1 MAEIVFLGTSC
12 AIPTPERNHPAIYFR
27 YKEHRFLFDCGEN
40 VQRQMAIAKL
50 SPMKIERI
58 FITHLH
64 GDHFF
69 GLLGFIQSSYWRERE
84 KPLYIYGPKGIGE
97 AVGHI
102 MKLIDKH
109 KPFDIITKEVPGGV
123 VVDDKDF
130 TVSAFPIVHNKPG
143 FGYVF
148 EEKERLHIS
157 EAKLRKIGLLP
168 GKEYGLLKEG
178 KEVAWKGKVLRPEDY
193 VTHERGIKFAYTGDT
208 MPCNATV
215 KAAENADLLVH
226 EASFAQ
232 DAADRAKEAMHSTAR
247 GAGKIA
253 REANVKQLVLTHFST
268 RYKEKELDKLLQD
281 AQKEFDNV
289 ILAKDFMRL
298 EI

>member
-1 MAEIVFLGTSC
+1 MAEVVFLGTSC

-40 VQRQMAIAKL
+40 VQRQMAIAKI

-84 KPLYIYGPKGIGE
+84 KPLYIYGPRGIKE
-97 AVGHI
+97 VVGNI
-102 MKLIDKH
+102 MRLAERH
-109 KPFDIITKEVPGGV
+109 KPFEIIVEEVHEGV
-123 VVDDKDF
+123 VVDEKDF
-130 TVSAFPIVHNKPG
+130 IVSAFPIVHNKPG

-148 EEKERLHIS
+148 QEKERLHAD

-168 GKEYGLLKEG
+168 GKEYGALKDG
-178 KEVAWKGKVLRPEDY
+178 KTVEWKGKVLKPADY
-193 VTHERGIKFAYTGDT
+193 VTRERGIKFAYTGDT
-208 MPCNATV
+208 MPCDATV

-232 DAADRAKEAMHSTAR
+232 DAADRAKESMHSTAR
-247 GAGKIA
+247 QAGQVA
-253 REANVKQLVLTHFST
+253 REANVKQLVLFHFST
-268 RYKEKELDKLLQD
+268 RYKEGELDKLLQD

>member
-1 MAEIVFLGTSC
+1 MAEVVFLGTSC
-12 AIPTPERNHPAIYFR
+12 AIPTPERNHPSVYFR
-27 YKEHRFLFDCGEN
+27 YGKHRFLFDCGEN

-69 GLLGFIQSSYWRERE
+69 GLLGFIQSSYWRERAE
-84 KPLYIYGPKGIGE
+84 PLYIYGPKGIKE
-97 AVGHI
+97 TISSI
-102 MKLIDKH
+102 MKLVERH
-109 KPFDIITKEVPGGV
+109 KPFEMSVTEVKEGV
-123 VVDDKDF
+123 IVDEADF

-148 EEKERLHIS
+148 QEKERLHAD
-157 EAKLRKIGLLP
+157 EKKLRRIGLLP

-178 KEVAWKGKVLRPEDY
+178 KQVEWNGKVLKPEDY
-193 VTHERGIKFAYTGDT
+193 VTRERGIKFAYTGDT
-208 MPCNATV
+208 MPCDATV
-215 KAAENADLLVH
+215 KAAENADLLNH

-232 DAADRAKEAMHSTAR
+232 DAADRAKESMHSTAR
-247 GAGKIA
+247 QAGQMA
-253 REANVKQLVLTHFST
+253 REANVKQLVLFHFST
-268 RYKEKELDKLLQD
+268 RYKEEELDKLLQD

-289 ILAKDFMRL
+289 ILAKDFMKM